1 MKRISLL
8 GDSDDHPKIFPL
20 SCALCIRD
28 FIVKYN
34 LGGNIFGIVVGDK
47 FHSPINFKI
56 MLHETIVRVLYY
68 ISPSPMV
75 AP

>member
-8 GDSDDHPKIFPL
+8 GDNDDRPNSFPL
-20 SCALCIRD
+20 SCALWIRD

-34 LGGNIFGIVVGDK
+34 LGGNIFGIVVGNK
-47 FHSPINFKI
+47 VHSPINFKI
-56 MLHETIVRVLYY
+56 MLHDTIVRVLYY